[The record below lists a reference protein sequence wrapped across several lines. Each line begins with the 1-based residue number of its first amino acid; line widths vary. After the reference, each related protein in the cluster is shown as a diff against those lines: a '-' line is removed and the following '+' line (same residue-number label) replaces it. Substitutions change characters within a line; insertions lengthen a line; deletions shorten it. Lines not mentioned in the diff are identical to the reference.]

1 MEKSELYRK
10 AITGSFDELRIFGDW
25 YVAME
30 VFGLDYE
37 SAGELTVGQ
46 ISKLIAGHENEFSA
60 LWKKLTIEWK
70 HQHTFA

>member
-37 SAGELTVGQ
+37 SAGELTASK
-46 ISKLIAGHENEFSA
+46 ISKLIAGHESEFSA
-60 LWKKLTIEWK
+60 LWEKLTVEWK
-70 HQHTFA
+70 RHHAFA